1 MTRTT
6 AANTAAGEVSD
17 FPRSTLLRRVV
28 ASVLESRTRST
39 ERRIAIYLSGLSDQR
54 LADLGFSAADIASI
68 RAGGPVRTIIA
79 RRAARVG

>member
-17 FPRSTLLRRVV
+17 IPRTLLRRVV
-28 ASVLESRTRST
+28 ASFLESRTRST
-39 ERRIAIYLSGLSDQR
+39 ERRIAIHVSGLSDQR

-68 RAGGPVRTIIA
+68 RAGEPVRTIIA